1 MIIEDDMGIPAAKM
15 IKVPTPGEFIE
26 NYPKS
31 QTSKKSDGSPI
42 ERDTGER
49 ITQSGFI
56 YDPVFTP
63 LHSLMNE

>member
-1 MIIEDDMGIPAAKM
+1 MGLPVPNM
-15 IKVPTPGEFIE
+15 IKAPTLGEFIE

-31 QTSKKSDGSPI
+31 QTLKKSDGSPI

-49 ITQSGFI
+49 ISQAGFI

-63 LHSLMNE
+63 LYSLVNE